1 MLERKQIPVS
11 QVRGV
16 DPVDGIVEAI
26 VSVTNIVDNVNDI
39 ILPGAYKN
47 TLKKRNPKVVWSHD
61 TNIPVGK
68 TLKVEELLPG
78 DQRLPADLLAKDAG
92 ALLVKMQFN
101 LNTSRGRDAYEDVQF
116 FGPEQEW
123 SIGYAVP
130 DGKSVVDSKTGI
142 RRISQL
148 ELYEYS
154 PVIFGA
160 APNTR
165 TTSLKNEIG
174 NAEAKAIPE
183 DVSVGSTVS
192 FAVPK
197 PPDKTEYAKG
207 IVEKIVRSGEV
218 RLPDTSESMEATTLD
233 PVAIIK
239 VYARMDDDQYEE
251 TDRRVVKKISSLRV
265 IDEFR
270 NEEKSADDE
279 TEEKAPSISASVE
292 KTLKQKVA
300 DHNEKYGD
308 SPAKRATY
316 AMLAASYR
324 RGIGAYRTNPS
335 SVRPTVSSAEQWAM
349 ARVNGLLY
357 ALRTG
362 RFRRTAYDTDLLPEA
377 HSLST
382 RGKGIYADS
391 YSGEI
396 KAIPDRYSD
405 LDFSIPDGV
414 KTQAETGLN
423 WANEYNRGGT
433 SVGKATARYL
443 INNSNADWRKVFH
456 ISAYFARHENEM
468 SLASNSEP
476 GADGYP
482 GNGLIAWKLWGG
494 NPGRTWSQKLV
505 KAMQS
510 RDEDAGMRVVRGP
523 GGRVAGVR
531 KKDIFTD
538 SPSGEPSSFGEPQ
551 RISEGKPYRISSNA
565 EGCDGYAVVKVGESS
580 PVPGGCH
587 ASLSEARAHMTALN
601 LATQDEKEMEIEDE
615 PVGMSEHQLA
625 LYEAYEEI
633 VSINGQFDQSS
644 MANGA
649 HYASADANPF
659 KEQGMIC
666 ANCVFY
672 EGGQRCHIVS
682 GTIEPNAICKLWV
695 IPENLISEAGK
706 SEAIEEEK
714 SLDLDEKAAGPNGK
728 VMPKHKTDVDM
739 ARSWDKTIPYR
750 RMKSPADTAY
760 YSKIFAYQ
768 NPNTEGDR
776 KTHYNFIHHFV
787 DANGNP
793 GAASYAALI
802 NSMAVLNGGRSGTVL
817 RGAARRAVYEH
828 IASHYRD
835 AGKTPPELKS
845 DEDVDA
851 IMIQNG
857 IIHTPLTEYED
868 VEVKA
873 VGRPIPSHSTPVQD
887 STTLTRAAI
896 LAVRSPE
903 SKDYY
908 EKIFAYQMPNT
919 DGTRKT
925 HYTFIHHNVSEDGRA
940 GAAAMS
946 ELRVQMSVL
955 NGARSGTT
963 LRGEA
968 RKAVYNHLARHYRD
982 AGKTPPE
989 LKSDEYLDELMIKNG
1004 IIDSPLTKEEESHE

>member
-1 MLERKQIPVS
+1 MERKQIPVS

-130 DGKSVVDSKTGI
+130 EGKSVVDSKTGV

-165 TTSLKNEIG
+165 TLSKDGIEISEHKADPKDVKIGDFVSWNSSGGTARGKIEYIMRDGTLGVPESDFSINATEEDPAALIRVYRKTSDG
-174 NAEAKAIPE
+174 W
-183 DVSVGSTVS
+183 
-192 FAVPK
+192 
-197 PPDKTEYAKG
+197 
-207 IVEKIVRSGEV
+207 
-218 RLPDTSESMEATTLD
+218 
-233 PVAIIK
+233 
-239 VYARMDDDQYEE
+239 EE
-251 TDRRVVKKISSLRV
+251 TEVLVGHKVSTLRKIEDLKMFSGF
-265 IDEFR
+265 DE
-270 NEEKSADDE
+270 
-279 TEEKAPSISASVE
+279 V
-292 KTLKQKVA
+292 
-300 DHNEKYGD
+300 
-308 SPAKRATY
+308 
-316 AMLAASYR
+316 
-324 RGIGAYRTNPS
+324 
-335 SVRPTVSSAEQWAM
+335 
-349 ARVNGLLY
+349 
-357 ALRTG
+357 
-362 RFRRTAYDTDLLPEA
+362 
-377 HSLST
+377 
-382 RGKGIYADS
+382 
-391 YSGEI
+391 

-443 INNSNADWRKVFH
+443 LNNSTADWRKVFH

-468 SLASNSEP
+468 SLASNSDP

-601 LATQDEKEMEIEDE
+601 LATQDEKEMEMEIEDE
-615 PVGMSEHQLA
+615 PVGMSQHQVA

-633 VSINGQFDQSS
+633 VSMNGQFDQSS

-649 HYASADANPF
+649 HYAPADANPF

-695 IPENLISEAGK
+695 IPENLIFEAGK

-851 IMIQNG
+851 IMMQNG

-868 VEVKA
+868 IEVKA
-873 VGRPIPSHSTPVQD
+873 AGRPIPSHSTPVQD

-908 EKIFAYQMPNT
+908 ENIFAYQMPNT